1 MVLEIKNIT
10 QELIDNLKAATVAD
24 NDVCRGKDID
34 IDWSCMKKEEK
45 VQMAHIFENLGSI
58 LQELKDS
65 LPDGSDF

>member
-1 MVLEIKNIT
+1 MVLKIKNIT
-10 QELIDNLKAATVAD
+10 QELIDKLNAATVED

-34 IDWSCMKKEEK
+34 IDWSCMKKKER

-65 LPDGSDF
+65 LSDGSDF